1 MTERLTLTR
10 AFREHLASE
19 RSSRMPPLPDS
30 FDGRLGRNIIELHVW
45 AVGEGLRGTEAA
57 PLFDGL
63 CQRLIGAGVPLWRGF
78 AGMRTLHPQWGGYGY
93 TWWRQLNA
101 IQPQQFER
109 GNEYEQGI
117 LTSPI
122 GHLIRLA
129 EARTGTGSPDEAEPW
144 LHLRRR
150 LAGPDAQLDFPSL
163 AEFAAAGATDYFAEI
178 VRFGAKGE
186 GDPSRGTGIGY
197 SFITDRPGG
206 FTDARLS
213 HLDYSREM
221 ALVAQHD
228 GMTLGVAR
236 YSADP
241 DRRSAEFAVA
251 VRSDWHG
258 RRAGQLLMARLIE
271 AAQQSGISELV
282 GLVLR
287 ENNPMLNM
295 CRKLGFSIP
304 PEPNDAAVLR
314 VRKSLAS
321 V

>member
-1 MTERLTLTR
+1 MPDKKLESTGMTLDGTPIALRPLLPEDESALQDLFAHMSREDVRLRFFAPMHELSH
-10 AFREHLASE
+10 ALA
-19 RSSRMPPLPDS
+19 
-30 FDGRLGRNIIELHVW
+30 
-45 AVGEGLRGTEAA
+45 
-57 PLFDGL
+57 
-63 CQRLIGAGVPLWRGF
+63 
-78 AGMRTLHPQWGGYGY
+78 
-93 TWWRQLNA
+93 
-101 IQPQQFER
+101 
-109 GNEYEQGI
+109 
-117 LTSPI
+117 
-122 GHLIRLA
+122 
-129 EARTGTGSPDEAEPW
+129 
-144 LHLRRR
+144 
-150 LAGPDAQLDFPSL
+150 
-163 AEFAAAGATDYFAEI
+163 
-178 VRFGAKGE
+178 
-186 GDPSRGTGIGY
+186 
-197 SFITDRPGG
+197 
-206 FTDARLS
+206 ARLS